1 MFGGLGGE
9 LGGVWM
15 KSVRCGIVALLV
27 LISLSATA
35 LAVKLPGQP
44 TTPSES
50 LPYNLALATGATAP
64 DTVVIVVAEPS
75 DYNIIAIAD
84 IVANKVGAPVLI
96 TPPDK
101 LSNYVIETVTQMLAY
116 GSLEKA
122 IVIGTDANTTSI
134 ADLVRD
140 IREPITGKEITLV
153 NVIYAGT
160 TEELSN
166 KAAIYT
172 WDNSSAVIVA
182 DGYIQAD
189 VAKAILMS
197 AVDGIPVIYEQAG
210 TDTIYA
216 TANLL
221 GATTIYV
228 TPAVDPDT
236 ISTLETNFTVNDTWH
251 GLSSDLTLEEFV
263 IQAQTTSKNATI
275 VVVKESDL
283 TPYDEFIYA
292 MSVFSQANVSI
303 VVAKN
308 STTLG
313 ANQTTFLQSES
324 PSVVVVLGDTSVAT
338 ETLTNTIAATVSKA
352 PWRIVYDDRIEEM
365 TELALAA
372 SNYYYP
378 IVVTTYTQSNN
389 TFTYKFKNIGFSD
402 VIKFDTYSL
411 KVTFTKSSGD
421 FIDSNP
427 YPAAQ
432 NSTVVVYEFKDPIYP
447 HDYVVLLF
455 TVTEGANFSL
465 VPKLDYYGYTLAGTV
480 KPISSFYDYIAS
492 YFEKA
497 KSWFAE
503 MFYKFV
509 GVLSVYIPLPNYAVM
524 AIAAFITFIIIWSLV
539 GFIIYIPVVAI
550 KREIKHPIY
559 YGLIAWAIEKIR
571 R

>member
-122 IVIGTDANTTSI
+122 IVIGTDVNTTSI

-421 FIDSNP
+421 FVDSNP

-539 GFIIYIPVVAI
+539 GFIVYIPVVAI